1 MTHVLISG
9 GTGLVGRYLVD
20 GFRASGHGVSV
31 AGRTPP
37 PPEMFAAPLA
47 YRPLIL
53 DPDRDPDGLFDG
65 VDIFVHAAF
74 LHQPGRYRG
83 GEGDDP
89 AGFIRANL
97 DGSIALFEAARAAGV
112 QRCLFLSSRAVYDGF
127 APGTEL
133 DDMLVPAPTSLYGQ
147 VKYQAEQ
154 ALSAL
159 ATPQFV
165 TASLRATGVYGQLSP
180 NKWDGLFAS
189 YLAGEMIASRAASEV
204 HGQDLAKAALLL
216 ASAPQHKVS
225 GLSFNA
231 TDIVTDTHAIL
242 APLKAATA
250 CPHPLPARAAH
261 DTVSLMTTT
270 RLNALG
276 WRTGGYGLFYE
287 TLAKLV
293 SRTAA

>member
-1 MTHVLISG
+1 MTHILISG
-9 GTGLVGRYLVD
+9 GTGLVGRYMVEA
-20 GFRASGHGVSV
+20 FRAGGHLVSV

-37 PPEMFAAPLA
+37 PPETFAAAAA
-47 YRPLIL
+47 YRPLTL
-53 DPDRDPDGLFDG
+53 DPDRDQSGIFDG
-65 VDIFVHAAF
+65 VDIFIHAAF
-74 LHQPGRYRG
+74 LHEPGRYRG

-97 DGSIALFEAARAAGV
+97 DGSVALFETARAAGV

-133 DDMLVPAPTSLYGQ
+133 NDSLIPAPTSLYGQ
-147 VKYQAEQ
+147 IKYQAEQ
-154 ALSAL
+154 ALAAL
-159 ATPQFV
+159 STPQFV
-165 TASLRATGVYGQLSP
+165 TASLRATGVYGHLSP
-180 NKWDGLFAS
+180 NKWDDLFAR
-189 YLAGEMIASRAASEV
+189 YLAGEMITPRAASEV
-204 HGQDLAKAALLL
+204 HGADLASAALLL
-216 ASAPQHKVS
+216 SQAPAHKVS

-276 WRTGGYGLFYE
+276 WRSGGYGLFYE
-287 TLAKLV
+287 TLEKLV
-293 SRTAA
+293 SRYAL